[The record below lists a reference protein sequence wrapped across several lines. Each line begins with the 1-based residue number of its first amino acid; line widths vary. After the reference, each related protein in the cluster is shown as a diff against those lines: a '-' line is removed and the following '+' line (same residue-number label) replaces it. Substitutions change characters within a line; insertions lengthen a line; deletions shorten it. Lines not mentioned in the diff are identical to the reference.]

1 MAFRLRVPQPKP
13 WRRLVITAVLVLA
26 TAHVVAAQSAA
37 PAPSASPVAT
47 TGVDVSRL
55 PINMAR
61 IQREFRAAE
70 IREQHQGLNL
80 RYFVE
85 VYAPAP
91 PLVFFTKEDNLS
103 YGPVPYGAPT
113 HRDMLW
119 MLTPPAHRGSLYALP
134 LFRMTIGGDSKK
146 KGN

>member
-1 MAFRLRVPQPKP
+1 MAFRQT
-13 WRRLVITAVLVLA
+13 VIVAILVLGA
-26 TAHVVAAQSAA
+26 AYAASAQSAA
-37 PAPSASPVAT
+37 PAASSTPVAT
-47 TGVDVSRL
+47 TGSVDVSRL
-55 PINMAR
+55 PINIAR

-85 VYAPAP
+85 VFAPAP
-91 PLVFFTKEDNLS
+91 PLVFLKKEDNLM

-134 LFRMTIGGDSKK
+134 LFRIPMGDSKRGK
-146 KGN
+146 